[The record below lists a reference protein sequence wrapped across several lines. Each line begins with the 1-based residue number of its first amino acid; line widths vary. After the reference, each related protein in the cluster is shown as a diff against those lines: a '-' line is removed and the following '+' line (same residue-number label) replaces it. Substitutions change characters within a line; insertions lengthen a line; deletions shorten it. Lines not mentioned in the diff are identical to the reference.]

1 MRRVFTIDVF
11 KMGDSQQLEEFHGI
25 SLIFG
30 ESWAGPV
37 ASFKASSKSWVLSEI
52 FWVKLQGFHDD
63 LHVDRLET

>member
-1 MRRVFTIDVF
+1 MLHATLCLQFDVF
-11 KMGDSQQLEEFHGI
+11 KMGDSQLEEFHGI

-52 FWVKLQGFHDD
+52 FLGEAPRVP
-63 LHVDRLET
+63 